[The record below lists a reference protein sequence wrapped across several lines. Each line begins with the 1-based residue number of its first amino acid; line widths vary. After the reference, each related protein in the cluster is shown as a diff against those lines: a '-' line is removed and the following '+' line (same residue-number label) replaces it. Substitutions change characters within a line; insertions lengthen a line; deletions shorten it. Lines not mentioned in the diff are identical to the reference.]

1 MKNTTEL
8 EQELKKI
15 EEQEKSLKKHKELLL
30 KQLNEEKV
38 IEDAVLINYQQK
50 FKAVNALLYRD
61 KYYYYIEYN
70 NVIISKFSTTY
81 CDYLTQTMEKSLIL
95 LTVVND
101 LKDKLNGTI
110 GVDNIYSWGA
120 IRCYVYTNPKEE
132 NVDEL
137 KFSMDINILSD
148 NNLVGNITYS
158 KELYAEEYVVEK
170 NLDYEIIVQSSND
183 QVSLEVLYDWK
194 FNANKDNVTD
204 VAILTLAKLTN
215 KILTHQK
222 GEITNV

>member
-1 MKNTTEL
+1 MQLTTIEIKNA
-8 EQELKKI
+8 LKEI
-15 EEQEKSLKKHKELLL
+15 EEKENSLKQYKEILL

-38 IEDAVLINYQQK
+38 TEDEVLINYQQK
-50 FKAVNALLYRD
+50 FKAVDALLYRD

-70 NVIISKFSTTY
+70 NAIISKFSATY
-81 CDYLTQTMEKSLIL
+81 CDYLTKTIDKSLML

-101 LKDKLNGTI
+101 LKNKLNGTI

-132 NVDEL
+132 NVDAL

-158 KELYAEEYVVEK
+158 KELYDEEYVVEK
-170 NLDYEIIVQSSND
+170 NLDYKIIVQSSND

-194 FNANKDNVTD
+194 FNANEDNVTD

-222 GEITNV
+222 GE